1 MTAWLRALLAFV
13 ERGEP
18 TVLVTV
24 ASVEGSA
31 PRGPGTKMLVTSEA
45 SEETIGGGQ
54 LEYQAIQRA
63 REILEGG
70 KRAVVL
76 EDVPLGP
83 QLGQCCGGFA
93 RLLFEVID
101 QSDLGW
107 LKALS
112 TQGGDAPAYT
122 LRDLDSPDP
131 RKLLDASDDNQLLEA
146 HIEKK
151 GSPTIFKDDTGHSYF
166 LDLEFNP
173 RCEVVVFGAGHVGRA
188 LVKAL
193 APLDFKVT
201 WVDGR
206 ENVFPNTLPAGVEAL
221 SIDPPHYAVER
232 AGAGAFYLV
241 MTHSHPLDL
250 EVCEAVLRR
259 GDAGYLGLIGSKSK
273 RSRFLQRLA
282 AKGLTSELLAGLTCP
297 VGLPGIDGKE
307 PAVIAASVA
316 VDLLMRRS
324 DALSNQEDEKKK
336 AYV

>member
-1 MTAWLRALLAFV
+1 MTAWLQGLL
-13 ERGEP
+13 EHIEKNEP

-24 ASVEGSA
+24 AGVEGSA
-31 PRGPGTKMLVTSEA
+31 PRGPGTKMLVTGDA

-101 QSDLGW
+101 QSDLEW
-107 LKALS
+107 LQALS
-112 TQGGDAPAYT
+112 RQVGKVPAYT
-122 LRDLDSPDP
+122 LRDLDSAEP
-131 RKLLDASDDNQLLEA
+131 RKLLDAGEDSQLLEV
-146 HIEKK
+146 HIGKQD
-151 GSPTIFKDDTGHSYF
+151 GPTIFEDDMGHSYF
-166 LDLEFNP
+166 LDFEFQP

-188 LVKAL
+188 LVRAL
-193 APLDFKVT
+193 EPLDFKVT

-206 ENVFPNTLPAGVEAL
+206 KNVFPNAVPAGVEIL
-221 SIDPPHYAVER
+221 SIDPPHYAVDR

-273 RSRFLQRLA
+273 RARFLQRLA
-282 AKGLTSELLAGLTCP
+282 AKGLTAELLAGLTCP
-297 VGLPGIDGKE
+297 VGLAGIDGKE
-307 PAVIAASVA
+307 PAVIAASVV

-324 DALSNQEDEKKK
+324 EALSIQEDEKKK